1 MHYCHERGISHR
13 DLKPENIL
21 IDETGRIK
29 ISDFGLSVFCR
40 KLQEGPNLMHTTCGT
55 LNYIAP
61 EIVKN
66 TGYDGQLADIWA
78 CGVILYFMLTGRR
91 PFDDDS
97 VHKLLDKIIVG
108 DFKFPQPQTVLGISK
123 QNSSGGGDSE
133 APRNKIS
140 EEAKDLVKRILNPNP
155 RKRFTIEQ
163 IMMHPWM
170 QTGDLEISESDEDID
185 EEDVDELE
193 DQANDDWSQS
203 DINNPR

>member
-1 MHYCHERGISHR
+1 
-13 DLKPENIL
+13 
-21 IDETGRIK
+21 
-29 ISDFGLSVFCR
+29 
-40 KLQEGPNLMHTTCGT
+40 MHTTCGT

-108 DFKFPQPQTVLGISK
+108 DFKFPQVNTVLGISK
-123 QNSSGGGDSE
+123 QNSTGGGDNE
-133 APRNKIS
+133 APRNNIS
-140 EEAKDLVKRILNPNP
+140 EDAKDLVKRILNPNP

-170 QTGDLEISESDEDID
+170 
-185 EEDVDELE
+185 
-193 DQANDDWSQS
+193 
-203 DINNPR
+203 